1 MNKTAMSK
9 KTIVRAED
17 SALQPSIFNQ
27 PDGTDWFLAWLISLA
42 NGYGLEQGIT
52 LSVGGASVTGLLISG
67 RDYFTEI
74 GSVIEQGNFHGAAET
89 LRPVL
94 ALAYSQWSQVY
105 PKIDTGHAE
114 PIERSTYI
122 HLRRAR
128 IVTSDGKEMPP
139 AGGLWRGKL
148 SAVEGFMLGELGSLG
163 V

>member
-1 MNKTAMSK
+1 MNEE
-9 KTIVRAED
+9 TIVRAED

-42 NGYGLEQGIT
+42 NSYGLEQGIT

-74 GSVIEQGNFHGAAET
+74 GAVIAQGNFHGAAET

-94 ALAYSQWSQVY
+94 AQAYSQWSGVY
-105 PKIDTGHAE
+105 PKIDTGQPEA
-114 PIERSTYI
+114 IEQSTYI

-128 IVTSDGKEMPP
+128 IITPDGNEMPP

-163 V
+163 G